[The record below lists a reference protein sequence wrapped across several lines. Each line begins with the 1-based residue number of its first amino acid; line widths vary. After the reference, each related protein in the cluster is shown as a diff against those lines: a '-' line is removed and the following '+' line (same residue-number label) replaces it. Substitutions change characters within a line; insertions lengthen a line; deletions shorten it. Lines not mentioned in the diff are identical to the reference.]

1 MNEDQDRS
9 ENGQFVAAE
18 EPKLFG
24 LEGVEAEAGY
34 SKMPDPKAEE
44 DWSFDN
50 GDREAAEIYA
60 AISEPAD
67 PQIEI
72 FYQNADGSKKD
83 PNLTVTPERAAD
95 DLTAYHGD
103 READMAA
110 LLGKQFAAEIDK
122 LRADRLQNDPA
133 LEEHYGVKTPK
144 AEKAAVDGA
153 ETATH
158 EPDAFDGV
166 EGLAEETKAALRQPQ
181 VREYLETTEREHT
194 QVREAY
200 VNGLEQ
206 ARVASLA
213 TLAAV
218 VPHLAN
224 LSPAQFEQGL
234 ATLSQV
240 DPPAFA
246 KAMDILGTTNRIVQA
261 QYQAQ
266 QHNAQLQQQQFLANA
281 RIEDA
286 KFYNAI
292 GKSPDE
298 VDGRGIVK
306 NLESLGLTREQITRE
321 WTSNPLMRSAV
332 GQQVLYEWSELKA
345 EKARAS
351 DWRGKA
357 ARSAPPPVQRP
368 GTARAPGETTSEN
381 IQSLDRALSKSGSLK
396 DAERLLMARMK
407 GR

>member
-1 MNEDQDRS
+1 MSDDQDRS
-9 ENGQFVAAE
+9 ENGQFAAAE
-18 EPKLFG
+18 EPKFG

-72 FYQNADGSKKD
+72 FYQNPDGSKKD

-110 LLGKQFAAEIDK
+110 LLGKEFAAEIDK
-122 LRADRLQNDPA
+122 LRADRIKTAADA
-133 LEEHYGVKTPK
+133 EHFGVPLKP
-144 AEKAAVDGA
+144 EKAAPEGA

-181 VREYLETTEREHT
+181 VREYLEATEREHSE
-194 QVREAY
+194 VRQAY
-200 VNGLEQ
+200 TAGLEN

-266 QHNAQLQQQQFLANA
+266 QHNTQLQQQQFWANA

-306 NLESLGLTREQITRE
+306 NLEALGLSREQITHH
-321 WTSNPLMRSAV
+321 WQNNPLMRSAA
-332 GQQVLYEWSELKA
+332 GQQILYEWSEMKSRDAKA
-345 EKARAS
+345 A
-351 DWRGKA
+351 DWRAKA
-357 ARSAPPPVQRP
+357 ARSVPPVQRP
-368 GTARAPGETTSEN
+368 GTARSAREASYDDV
-381 IQSLDRALSKSGSLK
+381 SALDARLSKTGSLK
-396 DAERLLMARMK
+396 DAEKLLFAK
-407 GR
+407 LGRR